1 MSAELSATEVIKI
14 VQELKALERR
24 FGGEKGVINHLI
36 QISENLNNQ
45 YKDIDNSKKEL
56 ANLLQKLQDSKN
68 IELQI
73 ETLKLDVASK
83 KEIEKLNELI
93 KYITN
98 FRAFIIQKSDEINN
112 AYIKLNRLWL
122 EENHVLKRI
131 ENLEKNLLS
140 KVLLGGVGIG
150 ILLTFIMVGVFNY
163 FIQ

>member
-1 MSAELSATEVIKI
+1 MSNELSANEVIKI

-24 FGGEKGVINHLI
+24 FGGEKGLINHLI

-45 YKDIDNSKKEL
+45 NKDIDNSKKEL
-56 ANLLQKLQDSKN
+56 GDLFQKLQDSKN

-73 ETLKLDVASK
+73 ETLKLDFVGK
-83 KEIEKLNELI
+83 KEFDDLTQLV
-93 KYITN
+93 KYINGFKT
-98 FRAFIIQKSDEINN
+98 FIIQKSDEINN

-122 EENHVLKRI
+122 EENEVLQRI
-131 ENLEKNLLS
+131 EKLEKNLIS

-150 ILLTFIMVGVFNY
+150 TLLTLTTVVIFKY